1 MPFVQNQGVKI
12 FWDSFGAGKP
22 LLLIMGLGYPSTMW
36 YRSLPE
42 LSASYRVI
50 VFDNRGTG
58 KSDVPS
64 GPYPI
69 ATMASDALEVLHA
82 AGENSAH
89 VFGASM
95 GGMIA
100 QEFTLQ
106 YPGAVRSLILGCT
119 YCGGSEAVQAAPE
132 VGAMLVN
139 RGSLTGDELLEVAVP
154 IVYAPQTPR
163 ARIEEDF
170 DVRRKL
176 PTDPAGY
183 MAQLQGIMA
192 WGSYSRLGQ
201 IGVPTLIVH
210 GDCDRLVPP
219 ENAQILHNAIKGS
232 DMVIIHNASH
242 IMMTDQPEAVSAA
255 VMPFLAKHSHPIPPK
270 SSAVL

>member
-1 MPFVQNQGVKI
+1 MPYVDSQGVKL
-12 FWDSFGAGKP
+12 FWDSFGSGEP
-22 LLLIMGLGYPSTMW
+22 LLLIMGLGYPSDMW

-42 LSASYRVI
+42 LRARYRVTL
-50 VFDNRGTG
+50 FDNRGTG
-58 KSDVPS
+58 KSGVPP

-69 ATMASDALEVLHA
+69 PTMASDALAVLLA
-82 AGENSAH
+82 AGETTAH
-89 VFGASM
+89 VFGVSM

-106 YPGAVRSLILGCT
+106 YPAAVRSLILGCT
-119 YCGGSEAVQAAPE
+119 FCGGAEAVQAAPE

-139 RGSLTGDELLEVAVP
+139 RGSLTGDELLEIAVP
-154 IVYAPQTPR
+154 IVYAPGTPR

-170 DVRRKL
+170 DVRRKS

-183 MAQLQGIMA
+183 MAQLQGIMV

-201 IGVPTLIVH
+201 IDVPTLIVH

-219 ENAQILHNAIKGS
+219 ENAKILHQAIQGS
-232 DMVIIHNASH
+232 ELVVIHNASH
-242 IMMTDQPEAVSAA
+242 IMMTDQPEAVSRA
-255 VMPFLAKHSHPIPPK
+255 VMPFLAKQSDQRSPG
-270 SSAVL
+270 

>member
-1 MPFVQNQGVKI
+1 MPFVENLGAKI
-12 FWDSFGAGKP
+12 FWDSFGSGEP

-42 LSASYRVI
+42 LSAAYRVI
-50 VFDNRGTG
+50 LFDNRGAG
-58 KSDVPS
+58 KSDVPP
-64 GPYPI
+64 GPYPM
-69 ATMASDALEVLHA
+69 ATMASDALAVLHA
-82 AGENSAH
+82 AGERSAH
-89 VFGASM
+89 VFGASL

-106 YPGAVRSLILGCT
+106 YPSAVRSLILGCT
-119 YCGGSEAVQAAPE
+119 FCGGTEAVQAAPE
-132 VGAMLVN
+132 VLAMLVN
-139 RGSLTGDELLEVAVP
+139 RGSLTEDELLEVVVP

-170 DVRRKL
+170 EVRRKS

-219 ENAQILHNAIKGS
+219 QNAQILHKAIKGS
-232 DMVIIHNASH
+232 ELVIIHNASH
-242 IMMTDQPEAVSAA
+242 IMMTDQGEAFSSAI
-255 VMPFLAKHSHPIPPK
+255 MPFLAKQSRAHSPVV
-270 SSAVL
+270 SS